1 MKNSSRFSMWFQR
14 PAKMKHNDAIN
25 QNVGKIFVTAVSG
38 CLKNWLSTDY
48 IETKRCYHYQ
58 QSENPI
64 NNYGAVNNYL
74 QRPYQDHNKLV

>member
-1 MKNSSRFSMWFQR
+1 M
-14 PAKMKHNDAIN
+14 
-25 QNVGKIFVTAVSG
+25 SG
-38 CLKNWLSTDY
+38 CLKNWLSIDY
-48 IETKRCYHYQ
+48 IEKKRCYHYQ